1 MYLHLLLLPYIFLA
15 LEPTIFKLLV
25 ILFLSYPVK
34 LSCMVISCNTN
45 LHECLLPSV
54 LYRSLKKVYLLLHPL
69 FVIDMSR
76 Q

>member
-1 MYLHLLLLPYIFLA
+1 MYLHLLLLLYTFLA

-25 ILFLSYPVK
+25 IISYPVK
-34 LSCMVISCNTN
+34 LSCMIISCNTN
-45 LHECLLPSV
+45 LHECLLPPV
-54 LYRSLKKVYLLLHPL
+54 LSRSLKKGYLLLHPP